1 MTARAREIGPFL
13 LFFGALVVIQGVH
26 MFEHVVQLAQVTVF
40 GVVEDDALGL
50 LGYVLAI
57 QGTEEWLHLA
67 FNGSYLLGL
76 IALLVPL
83 WRRVPAALPLSAFL
97 IFAAAV
103 ALETWHSAEH
113 AVIIANVLAN
123 DGCPCPGILD
133 SRLGVSD
140 TYLHFGYNAAVYA
153 AVLVAFRYVVS
164 SRRRA
169 SDLEFPP
176 PAAPAAATTS

>member
-1 MTARAREIGPFL
+1 
-13 LFFGALVVIQGVH
+13 
-26 MFEHVVQLAQVTVF
+26 
-40 GVVEDDALGL
+40 
-50 LGYVLAI
+50 VLAI

-76 IALLVPL
+76 LALVVPL
-83 WRRVPAALPLSAFL
+83 WRRVPRLLPLSAFL
-97 IFAAAV
+97 VFAAGV
-103 ALETWHSAEH
+103 ALETWHGAEH

-133 SRLGVSD
+133 SRTGVSD

-153 AVLVAFRYVVS
+153 AVLVAFRYVVG

-169 SDLEFPP
+169 PDLHVSPP
-176 PAAPAAATTS
+176 VASAIART